1 MPNKDKRLFSIV
13 DIVTGDIIDY
23 EKSAEYLSD
32 KYKVSVGR
40 LLMLASEE
48 ELFATDMRLFFH
60 QENCGLSN
68 SRLNGKR
75 LQRSCWKRM
84 LQGQEFITDG
94 INWVRK
100 NPN

>member
-1 MPNKDKRLFSIV
+1 MSNKDKRLFSIV
-13 DIVTGDIIDY
+13 DIETGDIIDY
-23 EKSAEYLSD
+23 EKSVEYLSD

-40 LLMLASEE
+40 LKKQ
-48 ELFATDMRLFFH
+48 LFVTNMRLFVYLKNH
-60 QENCGLSN
+60 GLRS

>member
-40 LLMLASEE
+40 LLMLAFEE
-48 ELFATDMRLFFH
+48 ATFRNRYAIIFLP
-60 QENCGLSN
+60 
-68 SRLNGKR
+68 GK
-75 LQRSCWKRM
+75 LWIKQFKVEWEK
-84 LQGQEFITDG
+84 ITAQLLE
-94 INWVRK
+94 K
-100 NPN
+100 NAAGARIYY